1 MQWTRDGGF
10 SDGDVEPW
18 LPMGD
23 ARSCN
28 VADQREDASS
38 FLTFCR
44 DLIGLR
50 RDREDLRSGSYEG
63 LDAPEGVWAWRRGSG
78 TTVIVHH
85 GDAPVTLPTLSG
97 TVLID
102 TGTGRAG
109 DRVEGVLRLEPWEA
123 LVLDE
128 RADA

>member
-1 MQWTRDGGF
+1 MQWTREGGF

-18 LPMGD
+18 LPLGE
-23 ARSCN
+23 ARSRN
-28 VADQREDASS
+28 VADQRDDPAS

-44 DLIGLR
+44 ELIGVR

-63 LDAPEGVWAWRRGSG
+63 LGSPEGVWAWRRGSG
-78 TTVIVHH
+78 TTVIVNH
-85 GDAPVTLPTLSG
+85 GDVPVTLPTASG

-102 TGTGRAG
+102 SERRRTGEE
-109 DRVEGVLRLEPWEA
+109 VEGELRLAPWEA
-123 LVLDE
+123 LILDE

>member
-1 MQWTRDGGF
+1 MQWTREGGF

-23 ARSCN
+23 ARSRN
-28 VADQREDASS
+28 VADQRDDPTS

-44 DLIGLR
+44 DLIGVR

-63 LDAPEGVWAWRRGSG
+63 LGSPEGVWAWRRGSG
-78 TTVIVHH
+78 TIVIVNPE
-85 GDAPVTLPTLSG
+85 DVAVTLPTPSG

-102 TGTGRAG
+102 TGRRRGG
-109 DRVEGVLRLEPWEA
+109 ERVESPLRLEPWEA
-123 LVLDE
+123 LILDVE
-128 RADA
+128 VDG